1 MSVEVQQLSCDEKLI
16 AAYIDGELESE
27 HRTAVEIHLEA
38 CDDCQAELRAHQM
51 FVCELDSV
59 LTQAQL
65 DVPLDFSRQVAARA
79 SSDMRGIRSASE
91 NKKAFAFCV
100 VLAVAAL
107 GLLSETSR
115 GTAFKTSREIVRTVF
130 ATIGVLGSAFYD
142 MVASVTVISRVLSRK
157 LIVESN
163 SLGLL
168 LFLFALAI
176 LLLSR
181 MIVSYRRAIYH
192 RTGAT
197 E

>member
-1 MSVEVQQLSCDEKLI
+1 MSVEARQISCDEKLI
-16 AAYIDGELESE
+16 AAYVDGELEFE
-27 HRTAVEIHLEA
+27 HRSAVELHLEG
-38 CDDCQAELRAHQM
+38 CDDCQVELRAHQM

-59 LTQAQL
+59 LTQEQVA
-65 DVPLDFSRQVAARA
+65 VPVDFSRQVAARA

-91 NKKAFAFCV
+91 NKKALAFCV
-100 VLAVAAL
+100 GLAVAAL

-115 GTAFKTSREIVRTVF
+115 VAAFKTTREVFRAVF
-130 ATIGVLGSAFYD
+130 ATIGVLLTAFYD

-181 MIVSYRRAIYH
+181 MIVSYHRAIYH
-192 RTGAT
+192 RTSAT

>member
-1 MSVEVQQLSCDEKLI
+1 MSVETVQQITCDEKLI
-16 AAYIDGELESE
+16 AAYIDGELDAAK
-27 HRTAVEIHLEA
+27 RFDVDCHLDE
-38 CDDCQAELRAHQM
+38 CDHCREELRIHRM

-59 LTQAQL
+59 LARSEVA
-65 DVPLDFSRQVAARA
+65 VPRDFSRQVAARA
-79 SSDMRGIRSASE
+79 TSDLRGIRSASE
-91 NKKAFAFCV
+91 NKKALAFCV
-100 VLAVAAL
+100 VLALAAVA
-107 GLLSETSR
+107 LLSDASR
-115 GTAFKTSREIVRTVF
+115 FTAVRTAREIIRTIVGTL
-130 ATIGVLGSAFYD
+130 AVLLGAFYD

-168 LFLFALAI
+168 LVLFALAI

-181 MIVSYRRAIYH
+181 MIVRYH

>member
-1 MSVEVQQLSCDEKLI
+1 MSVEAQQISCDENLI

-27 HRTAVEIHLEA
+27 HRVAVEMHLED
-38 CDDCQAELRAHQM
+38 CDDCQVSLRAHQM

-59 LTQAQL
+59 LTQAHV
-65 DVPLDFSRQVAARA
+65 DMPVDFSRQVAARA

-91 NKKAFAFCV
+91 NKKALLFCI
-100 VLAVAAL
+100 VLAVTAL

-115 GTAFKTSREIVRTVF
+115 VAAFRTTREIVRTVF
-130 ATIGVLGSAFYD
+130 ATIGVLWAALYD
-142 MVASVTVISRVLSRK
+142 MAASVTVISRVLSRK

-181 MIVSYRRAIYH
+181 MIVSYHRTNYH
-192 RTGAT
+192 RTSAT